1 MTPAEAGVFLLAE
14 NDMSTTTDNKANS
27 GSANWRMNTQLVHG
41 GTVRSQHGETSEAM
55 FMTSGYVYDRAEDAE
70 ARFKGQD
77 DGYIYSRY
85 GNPTVRMF
93 EERMM
98 LLEGAEDARATASG
112 MAAVNA
118 SLMCQLKAGDHVVAA
133 RALFGSCLMI
143 IQSFLPR
150 YGIEVTL
157 VDGTD
162 LDQWRAAI
170 KPKTVCAFLESPSNP
185 GLEMVDIRAVADLLH
200 EVGARLIVDNVFA
213 TPILQQPLA
222 LGADIV
228 VYSATKHIDGQGRAM
243 GGIVLCD
250 TAFCEEFLVPFY
262 RHTGPSMSPFNAWVM
277 LKGLETLELR
287 VKRHC
292 ENATDLAHFLHNHPE
307 IDSVRFPGLPDHPQY
322 ELAQKQMKGPG
333 TVVSFE
339 LRGDKERAF
348 RFLNNLKI
356 INISNN
362 LGDAKSLI
370 THPATTTHYR
380 LTPEERA
387 HLGISDRFVR
397 ISVGLEDIDDIKEDI
412 DQALASV

>member
-1 MTPAEAGVFLLAE
+1 
-14 NDMSTTTDNKANS
+14 MSTTSNS
-27 GSANWRMNTQLVHG
+27 QGNGAENWRLRTRLVHG

-55 FMTSGYVYDRAEDAE
+55 YVTSGYVYDRAEDAE
-70 ARFKGQD
+70 ARFKGED
-77 DGYIYSRY
+77 DGYIYSRF

-118 SLMCQLKAGDHVVAA
+118 ALMCQLSAGDHVVAA
-133 RALFGSCLMI
+133 RALFGSILSI
-143 IQSFLPR
+143 LQGYLPR

-157 VDGTD
+157 VDGAD

-170 KPKTVCAFLESPSNP
+170 QPNTKCAFIESPSNP
-185 GLEMVDIRAVADLLH
+185 GLELVDIRAVADIVH
-200 EVGARLIVDNVFA
+200 DVGARLIVDNVFA

-228 VYSATKHIDGQGRAM
+228 VYSATKHIDGQGRAL
-243 GGIVLCD
+243 GGIVLSD
-250 TAFCEEFLVPFY
+250 SAFCQEHLIQY
-262 RHTGPSMSPFNAWVM
+262 CRHTGPSMSPFNAWVM

-287 VKRHC
+287 IARHC
-292 ENATDLAHFLHNHPE
+292 ENATGLAHFLHNHPGVE
-307 IDSVRFPGLPDHPQY
+307 NVRFPGLPDHPQY
-322 ELAQKQMKGPG
+322 ELAQTQMKGPG

-339 LRGDKERAF
+339 VRGDKTKVF
-348 RFLNNLKI
+348 KVLNSLKI

-362 LGDAKSLI
+362 LGDSKSLV
-370 THPATTTHYR
+370 THPATTTHMR
-380 LTPEERA
+380 LAPEERA

-397 ISVGLEDIDDIKEDI
+397 ISVGLEDIDDLKEDV
-412 DQALASV
+412 DQALAAA

>member
-1 MTPAEAGVFLLAE
+1 
-14 NDMSTTTDNKANS
+14 
-27 GSANWRMNTQLVHG
+27 
-41 GTVRSQHGETSEAM
+41 
-55 FMTSGYVYDRAEDAE
+55 
-70 ARFKGQD
+70 
-77 DGYIYSRY
+77 
-85 GNPTVRMF
+85 MF

-250 TAFCEEFLVPFY
+250 TAFCKEFLVPFY

-348 RFLNNLKI
+348 RLLNNLKI

>member
-1 MTPAEAGVFLLAE
+1 MSIGK
-14 NDMSTTTDNKANS
+14 NDQQRNETAD
-27 GSANWRMNTQLVHG
+27 WRLNTRLVRG
-41 GTVRSQHGETSEAM
+41 GTVRSQHGETSEAL
-55 FMTSGYVYDRAEDAE
+55 FMTSGYVYTCAEEAE
-70 ARFKGQD
+70 ARFRGTD

-118 SLMCQLKAGDHVVAA
+118 ALMCQLKAGDHVVAA

-150 YGIEVTL
+150 YGIEITL
-157 VDGTD
+157 VDGAD

-170 KPKTVCAFLESPSNP
+170 RPETVCAFLESPSNP
-185 GLEMVDIRAVADLLH
+185 GLELVDIPAVAELLNA
-200 EVGARLIVDNVFA
+200 VGARLIVDNVFA
-213 TPILQQPLA
+213 TPILQKPLE

-228 VYSATKHIDGQGRAM
+228 VYSTTKHIDGQGRAM

-250 TAFCEEFLVPFY
+250 AEFCEKLLVPYY

-287 VKRHC
+287 IARHC
-292 ENATDLAHFLHNHPE
+292 ENATKLADFLSTHAE
-307 IDSVRFPGLPDHPQY
+307 VQAVRFPGLPNHPQY
-322 ELAQKQMKGPG
+322 ALAQKQMKGPG

-339 LRGDKERAF
+339 LGGDKQRAF
-348 RFLNNLKI
+348 RFLNSLRMV
-356 INISNN
+356 NISNN
-362 LGDAKSLI
+362 LGDAKSLM

-387 HLGISDRFVR
+387 QLGISDSFVR
-397 ISVGLEDIDDIKEDI
+397 ISVGLEDVEDIKEDL
-412 DQALASV
+412 DQALRAT